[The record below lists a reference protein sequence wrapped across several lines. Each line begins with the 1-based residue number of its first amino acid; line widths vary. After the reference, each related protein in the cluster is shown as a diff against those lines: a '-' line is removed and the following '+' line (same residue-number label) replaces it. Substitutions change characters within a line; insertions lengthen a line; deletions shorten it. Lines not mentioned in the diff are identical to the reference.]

1 MVSFFKKKKKSAE
14 ATKDGKDAKAQEGL
28 PAPSSS
34 IVAVEANAGSS
45 VPNTKPPPVP
55 ANAAKPPPGASAKR
69 SASMPSKR
77 RNFLSGSLRG
87 SRSSV
92 SRLPAVQEEIPT
104 SKSVVTPNHHEEEH
118 GTTITQSTP
127 STATFSTPDL
137 LGTLS
142 YDDQEEGEVE
152 ILTPDAKDT
161 VKKQLKFD
169 TPDRGSRVA
178 SMEISPDGIV
188 SQISQDED
196 ADILLGTTT
205 ATITPS
211 MESKHTRSFTTASTD
226 TSTVPPQQMDSVSA
240 GSHTQTSLGSPYRSS
255 LVPKPKSSPQSTTSQ
270 DKEDQETHHEE
281 EKVSERQT
289 DEGTRQTM
297 ESVASASYDEMA
309 AEVEETEVFAE
320 PGPTEALPPTRTI
333 SLEQNRLNLVSPLTL
348 HPAAKGGHNM
358 EDIDE
363 EEDTLEETA
372 AGTQEH
378 TYDSSGNNWS
388 KTSNRLLNRVTKSI
402 MGTFQCTPEKIQ
414 KISDNPIQGAMS
426 MFYDGV
432 CKPEDVEENPRR
444 PYFNEDFAQRFV
456 TRMLTNGMSL
466 LYLQPPQTT
475 SNPSDDWKGR
485 TVVMRIIPGSTG
497 SQDAIQ
503 PKLQWT
509 TMAGGTVT
517 KSFVTS
523 IPLIRIHSVLTATQN
538 LVPEDS
544 TTADLDDEDLCFV
557 SITST
562 AGKVFLFEAN
572 SVRERDEIANGL
584 RNIIARL
591 SFHLVAGDHKASS
604 ELYNDDRAIRDETE
618 PGELPALASP
628 KLNMNRMTHLLLD
641 V

>member
-14 ATKDGKDAKAQEGL
+14 ATKAGKDAKAQEGL
-28 PAPSSS
+28 PAQSPSM
-34 IVAVEANAGSS
+34 VAVEANAGSS
-45 VPNTKPPPVP
+45 VPNAKHPPVP
-55 ANAAKPPPGASAKR
+55 ANAADSQTGEAANRTASL
-69 SASMPSKR
+69 PSKR

-92 SRLPAVQEEIPT
+92 SRLPAVQEEIST
-104 SKSVVTPNHHEEEH
+104 SKSVVTPDHHDEEEQ
-118 GTTITQSTP
+118 GSTISESTP
-127 STATFSTPDL
+127 PTATFSTPDL
-137 LGTLS
+137 LGSLS
-142 YDDQEEGEVE
+142 YDDHYEGEVE

-178 SMEISPDGIV
+178 SMEISPDGII

-196 ADILLGTTT
+196 ADILLGTST
-205 ATITPS
+205 ATVTRS

-226 TSTVPPQQMDSVSA
+226 TSTVPPHPDSVSA
-240 GSHTQTSLGSPYRSS
+240 GSQTQTSHGTPSRST
-255 LVPKPKSSPQSTTSQ
+255 LAPKPKSSPHFVSTRNH
-270 DKEDQETHHEE
+270 DNEDEEIHHEE
-281 EKVSERQT
+281 EKDSQSQT
-289 DEGTRQTM
+289 DEPSRQAM
-297 ESVASASYDEMA
+297 ESGASASDDDTA
-309 AEVEETEVFAE
+309 VEGEESDVVA
-320 PGPTEALPPTRTI
+320 PLPPARTI
-333 SLEQNRLNLVSPLTL
+333 SLEQNRLNLVSPLTM
-348 HPAAKGGHNM
+348 HPTTKRGQSL
-358 EDIDE
+358 EDVE
-363 EEDTLEETA
+363 GEEDTLEETA
-372 AGTQEH
+372 EDTLEH
-378 TYDSSGNNWS
+378 TYDSSGNDWT
-388 KTSNRLLNRVTKSI
+388 KTSNSLFNKVTKSI
-402 MGTFQCTPEKIQ
+402 MDTFQCTPEKMQ
-414 KISDNPIQGAMS
+414 KISDNPIQGAMA

-432 CKPEDVEENPRR
+432 CKPEDIEENPRR
-444 PYFNEDFAQRFV
+444 PYFNEEFAQRFV

-497 SQDAIQ
+497 TQEAIQ

-509 TMAGGTVT
+509 TMAGGTAS

-523 IPLIRIHSVLTATQN
+523 VSLLRIHSVLTATQN

-557 SITST
+557 SITSS

-584 RNIIARL
+584 RNLIARL
-591 SFHLVAGDHKASS
+591 SFHLVAGDHKAST
-604 ELYNDDRAIRDETE
+604 ELYNDDRAIQEETE
-618 PGELPALASP
+618 PGDLPALASP

>member
-1 MVSFFKKKKKSAE
+1 MVSFFKKKKKSAQ

-28 PAPSSS
+28 PAPSSP

-45 VPNTKPPPVP
+45 VPNKKPPPVP
-55 ANAAKPPPGASAKR
+55 GSAENPPPGASTKR
-69 SASMPSKR
+69 SASVPSKR

-92 SRLPAVQEEIPT
+92 SRLPAVQEEIPSSYAAT
-104 SKSVVTPNHHEEEH
+104 PDRYSEGKQDKSVV
-118 GTTITQSTP
+118 QSTP
-127 STATFSTPDL
+127 PTATISTPDL

-142 YDDQEEGEVE
+142 YDDQEEGQVEV
-152 ILTPDAKDT
+152 LTPDAKDA
-161 VKKQLKFD
+161 VKRQLKFD

-178 SMEISPDGIV
+178 SMEISPEGIV

-205 ATITPS
+205 AASTPS
-211 MESKHTRSFTTASTD
+211 MDSKRTRSFNTASTD
-226 TSTVPPQQMDSVSA
+226 TSTVPPQPDSVSA
-240 GSHTQTSLGSPYRSS
+240 GSYTQTSLGSPSRVSS
-255 LVPKPKSSPQSTTSQ
+255 TPQPKSSPYFVSTKSR

-281 EKVSERQT
+281 EKRISSQA
-289 DEGTRQTM
+289 DEHTRQTVV
-297 ESVASASYDEMA
+297 SNRSTSYDETA
-309 AEVEETEVFAE
+309 AGAEESDRVANAVTN
-320 PGPTEALPPTRTI
+320 EALPPARTI
-333 SLEQNRLNLVSPLTL
+333 SLEQNRLNLVSPLTM
-348 HPAAKGGHNM
+348 HPTTKRGQGI
-358 EDIDE
+358 EEVDE
-363 EEDTLEETA
+363 EEDTLEETL
-372 AGTQEH
+372 ER
-378 TYDSSGNNWS
+378 TYDSSGKEWTKS
-388 KTSNRLLNRVTKSI
+388 SNSLLKKVTKSI
-402 MGTFQCTPEKIQ
+402 METFQCTPEKIE
-414 KISDNPIQGAMS
+414 KISNNPIQGAMA

-432 CKPEDVEENPRR
+432 CKPEDIDENPRR
-444 PYFNEDFAQRFV
+444 PYFNEAFAQRFV

-475 SNPSDDWKGR
+475 SNPGDDWKGR

-523 IPLIRIHSVLTATQN
+523 IPLLRIHSVLTATQN

-544 TTADLDDEDLCFV
+544 TTADLDDDDLCFV
-557 SITST
+557 SITSS

-572 SVRERDEIANGL
+572 SVGERDEIANGL

-591 SFHLVAGDHKASS
+591 SFHLVAGDHKAST
-604 ELYNDDRAIRDETE
+604 ELYNDDRAAQEEVE